1 MSARIAPIE
10 SAGAAAPVVEFRPP
24 APIVVEVAPS
34 IGGSSVA
41 TRKNPYVEAAK
52 VSGAVSGAAEGTAE
66 AAFPAREDAPAP
78 PIPLER
84 PGADYVRAVISGAL
98 APRPK
103 TAQELFAR
111 TGTTWTP
118 PESEY
123 RLADK
128 TA

>member
-1 MSARIAPIE
+1 MSARIAPE
-10 SAGAAAPVVEFRPP
+10 AVGAIAPVAEYRPP
-24 APIVVEVAPS
+24 ALQPAQVAPS
-34 IGGSSVA
+34 IGGSSVE

-52 VSGAVSGAAEGTAE
+52 VSGAVSGAVEGTVE
-66 AAFPAREDAPAP
+66 AAFPAREAAPPP
-78 PIPLER
+78 PIPAEQ

-98 APRPK
+98 APRPR

-111 TGTTWTP
+111 TGTGWVP

>member
-10 SAGAAAPVVEFRPP
+10 PVAAPAPVAEYRPP
-24 APIVVEVAPS
+24 APPVADAS

-52 VSGAVSGAAEGTAE
+52 VSGAVSGAVEGMVESTS
-66 AAFPAREDAPAP
+66 PAREEAPAP
-78 PIPLER
+78 PMPLEQ
-84 PGADYVRAVISGAL
+84 PGTDYVRAVISGAL
-98 APRPK
+98 SPRPK
-103 TAQELFAR
+103 SAQELFMR
-111 TGTTWTP
+111 TGSGWIP